1 MLTGPETETAGQ
13 SLDTHVFTSTRL
25 VNRPLAE
32 RDLPLYCSLYTD
44 ARIMRHIAAP
54 LSQARAERAFWTSL
68 KLMAAPAPTLLS
80 WVITDKLT
88 GEPLGIQGFS
98 WAKASAHEAT
108 AHNKATADKKATA
121 HKADARTNVRQDAA
135 RAEIG
140 IMLLR
145 SANGKLI
152 PEEAMG
158 ALMQHGFDRLGLK
171 RIDAQFAK
179 RNLATERFVKK
190 LGFCFDDASEFKA
203 DADTSD
209 SRHCHMLAEHW
220 FKREKVT

>member
-13 SLDTHVFTSTRL
+13 SLDTHVFTSARL

-32 RDLPLYCSLYTD
+32 QDLPLYCSLYTD

-54 LSQARAERAFWTSL
+54 LSQARAERAFGTSL
-68 KLMAAPAPTLLS
+68 KLMAAPAPTLLN
-80 WVITDKLT
+80 WVITDKQT
-88 GEPLGIQGFS
+88 GEALGLQGFS
-98 WAKASAHEAT
+98 WAKVSAHEAT
-108 AHNKATADKKATA
+108 AHNKATA

-135 RAEIG
+135 RAELG

-152 PEEAMG
+152 PEEATA
-158 ALMQHGFDRLGLK
+158 ALMQHGFDRLGLE
-171 RIDAQFAK
+171 RIDVNYNGT
-179 RNLATERFVKK
+179 NLATERVVKK
-190 LGFCFDDASEFKA
+190 LGFQFEPASLTPSSAE
-203 DADTSD
+203 
-209 SRHCHMLAEHW
+209 RHCYMLAENW